1 MVAWDRDVLGRWG
14 CHSEAAD
21 RAAADSRGA
30 GRGGRLGDGRFEP
43 LPGMVGRSPAM
54 QQLSRLVRRI
64 AALRA
69 PVLLLGESGSGK
81 ELVARA
87 VHCASPRV
95 AGPFVALNGATL
107 SLELSGSELFGHRRG
122 AFTGAHSDRAGAF
135 RQARGGTLF
144 IDEVAALPLGVQAR
158 LLRAVEEG
166 WVNPVGSDEPVA
178 VDVRIVAATCEP
190 LEQLIA
196 RRAFRPDLYQRLSSC
211 VVRIPPLRERRS
223 DIPALADH
231 LLARSE
237 VAPSE
242 LGLGVAELLQAQPW
256 PGNVRELGNVL
267 VQAGLRSE
275 SGRIEVADV
284 LGALSERAGARRCA
298 LRFGLEQARVLL
310 GETGGNVSEAAR
322 RACVPRSTF
331 RDLLRAAG
339 THHGRRGPNPDAE
352 AVDTV

>member
-14 CHSEAAD
+14 CYSGAAD
-21 RAAADSRGA
+21 PAGADGAAASG
-30 GRGGRLGDGRFEP
+30 GGRLGEARFEP

-54 QQLSRLVRRI
+54 EQLSRLVRRI
-64 AALRA
+64 AALRV

-87 VHCASPRV
+87 VHSASPR
-95 AGPFVALNGATL
+95 AEGPFVALNGATL

-122 AFTGAHSDRAGAF
+122 AFTGARSDRAGAF
-135 RQARGGTLF
+135 RQACGGTLF

-166 WVNPVGSDEPVA
+166 WINPVGSDEPVA

-196 RRAFRPDLYQRLSSC
+196 RRAFRSDLYQRLSSC
-211 VVRIPPLRERRS
+211 VVRIAPLRERRS

-237 VAPSE
+237 VGPRR

-267 VQAGLRSE
+267 VQAGLRSD
-275 SGRIEVADV
+275 SGRIEISDV
-284 LGALSERAGARRCA
+284 VEALSERVGARRCTA
-298 LRFGLEQARVLL
+298 RLGPEQARALV
-310 GETGGNVSEAAR
+310 GKAGGNVSEAAR
-322 RACVPRSTF
+322 RACLPRTTF
-331 RDLLRAAG
+331 RDLLRAASVE
-339 THHGRRGPNPDAE
+339 HRRGGPE
-352 AVDTV
+352 AAAAGSG

>member
-14 CHSEAAD
+14 WQVGAAEPTG
-21 RAAADSRGA
+21 ADAGA
-30 GRGGRLGDGRFEP
+30 GARGRGLGEQHFEP

-64 AALRA
+64 AALRV

-87 VHCASPRV
+87 VHSSSPR
-95 AGPFVALNGATL
+95 AEGPFVALNGATL

-166 WVNPVGSDEPVA
+166 WVNPVGSDQPVA

-190 LEQLIA
+190 LELLVA
-196 RRAFRPDLYQRLSSC
+196 RRAFRADLYQRLSSC
-211 VVRIPPLRERRS
+211 VVRIPPLRERRG
-223 DIPALADH
+223 DISVLAQH

-237 VAPSE
+237 VGPCR
-242 LGLGVAELLQAQPW
+242 LGSGVSELLQAQPW

-267 VQAGLRSE
+267 IQAGLRCE
-275 SGRIEVADV
+275 MGCIERVDV
-284 LGALSERAGARRCA
+284 VGALSERSGACRCA
-298 LRFGLEQARVLL
+298 ARLGPEQALMLL

-322 RACVPRSTF
+322 RAYLPRSTF
-331 RDLLRAAG
+331 RDLLRAAATAG
-339 THHGRRGPNPDAE
+339 S
-352 AVDTV
+352 V